1 MDEWE
6 HLFKLDPAKQLT
18 NEQLKELCH
27 SGTDGIIIG
36 GTDDVT
42 LDNVVDLFARVTE
55 YDIPCGLEVSTKDAI
70 APGFDFYLIPMVLNS
85 TEKKWMMDIQHDAI
99 KHYRKFLEL
108 ETIITEGYCILNEEA
123 KAYKQAACSLPTKED
138 VLAYAYMAEHML
150 RMPVF
155 YVEYSGT
162 YGDVSLVEEVK
173 QELHD
178 TLLFYGGGI
187 ETLEQAEEMKQHAD
201 VIIVGNSIYTN
212 FDEALQTVEAKHIT

>member
-1 MDEWE
+1 
-6 HLFKLDPAKQLT
+6 LFYHT
-18 NEQLKELCH
+18 
-27 SGTDGIIIG
+27 SSTTYIY
-36 GTDDVT
+36 T
-42 LDNVVDLFARVTE
+42 LSL
-55 YDIPCGLEVSTKDAI
+55 
-70 APGFDFYLIPMVLNS
+70 
-85 TEKKWMMDIQHDAI
+85 HDALPI
-99 KHYRKFLEL
+99 F
-108 ETIITEGYCILNEEA
+108 ITEGYCILNEEA
-123 KAYKQAACSLPTKED
+123 KAYKKAACSLPTKED
-138 VLAYAYMAEHML
+138 VLAYAYMTEHML